1 MPEPIVVDVADLP
14 RVTAPVV
21 AGRYRVEPAD
31 FVVEEVFAHPL
42 DDAGEHLWLWIEKIG
57 LTTHQAIERIA
68 GDCGVPVRQIGF
80 AGLKDRHAR
89 TCQWLSLPWPIKAEM
104 PTWTVADDLIVHEMR
119 RHGRKLK
126 RGAHT
131 ANRFSIRLRDISY
144 RAGADVGE
152 TLAGLATRIARQG
165 VPNYFGEQR
174 FGRQGTNVEMARQV
188 FAGKRLPRN
197 KRSIALSAARSFL
210 FNQVLAARV
219 SEGTWARALAG
230 DVFMLAGTHSVFA
243 GHATDE
249 TLEALAERVASG
261 DIAPTGPMPGQ
272 LGPRAVVPAPPA
284 ADHEQTINR
293 TYPDL
298 IDGLVAARVDAER
311 RALILAVDDFQ
322 LAQADDDLIVSF
334 GLPAGAFATSV
345 LRELGDFVDA
355 VRVERVSP

>member
-14 RVTAPVV
+14 RVTAP
-21 AGRYRVEPAD
+21 AMGGRYRVEPAD
-31 FVVEEVFAHPL
+31 FRVEEVFVHPL
-42 DDAGEHLWLWIEKIG
+42 DDAGEHLWLWIEKTG

-68 GDCGVPVRQIGF
+68 GDCGVAARQIGF

-89 TCQWLSLPWPIKAEM
+89 TYQWLSLPWPIKAEL
-104 PTWTVADDLIVHEMR
+104 PTWTVADDLIVHAAR

-131 ANRFSIRLRDISY
+131 ANRFSIRLRDIIY
-144 RAGADVGE
+144 PEGTDDGE
-152 TLAGLATRIARQG
+152 SLTALATRIASQG

-197 KRSIALSAARSFL
+197 KRSIALSAARSFM

-219 SEGTWARALAG
+219 ADGTWARALAG
-230 DVFMLAGTHSVFA
+230 DVFMLAGTNSVFA
-243 GHATDE
+243 GNTTDE
-249 TLEALAERVASG
+249 TAQALAERVASR

-272 LGPRAVVPAPPA
+272 LGPRAVVPESPA
-284 ADHEQTINR
+284 ADHEQAVGQ

-311 RALILAVDDFQ
+311 RALVLAVDDFQ
-322 LAQADDDLIVSF
+322 LTRADDDLIVSF
-334 GLPAGAFATSV
+334 ELPAGAFATSV

-355 VRVERVSP
+355 MRIE